1 MAKSKCLRSQKE
13 SEEVNAIIDG
23 VGDPLFILDKN
34 QTIIRVNQASC
45 DVFKKKPEE
54 LVGRHCYEIVHG
66 TNHPFPGCPAQ
77 KVLETKKVVSGEIED
92 QYLTIPLLVT
102 ASPILDDSGEV
113 ARIVHIAKDISKIK
127 AASTEL
133 QIAANLFESASDSII
148 VHDLEGNIFYFN
160 DAAYKSR
167 GYTKDEFQELSIKDL
182 EATES
187 QKIFGSL
194 IQNLLREGDST
205 FETYDQRKD
214 HTVFPVE
221 IHAQVI
227 ESDGKK
233 VILSI
238 ARDIS
243 ERKKSEVEL
252 LESSRKIEEM
262 NEKLRVVGSLTR
274 HDVRNK
280 LSTVTGYSY
289 LLRKKH
295 GNLPDVVKALD
306 LMEQAVAQSVKI
318 FEFARMYEQLGVE
331 KLSPIDVGRFIEQS
345 LELFSEPL
353 RFKVINNCQGLSVLA
368 DSFLRQLFYNLLD
381 NTQKYGQK
389 ATHARIH
396 YNISEGDNLQLIY
409 EDDGVGISAENK
421 PLLFREGFS
430 TGGSTGFGLFLIKRM
445 MDVYD
450 WSIQEVGEAGKGAKF
465 IIIIPAHSKKGEAA
479 YSFKPTNESEHIE
492 IDVHNLNNML
502 INKPSA

>member
-1 MAKSKCLRSQKE
+1 MVKSNCLGSQKE

-66 TNHPFPGCPAQ
+66 TNRPFPGCPAQ

-92 QYLTIPLLVT
+92 QYLNIPLLVT
-102 ASPILDDSGEV
+102 ASPILDNRGEV

-148 VHDLEGNIFYFN
+148 VHDLEGTIFYFN
-160 DAAYKSR
+160 DPAHKSR

-182 EATES
+182 EAVGS
-187 QKIFGSL
+187 QRIFGSM
-194 IQNLLREGDST
+194 IQNLLQEGDAT
-205 FETYDQRKD
+205 FETFNQRKD

-221 IHAQVI
+221 VHAQVI
-227 ESDGKK
+227 ESEGKK

-238 ARDIS
+238 ARDIA
-243 ERKKSEVEL
+243 ERKKSEADL
-252 LESSRKIEEM
+252 KESSRKIEEM

-274 HDVRNK
+274 HDIRNK
-280 LSTVTGYSY
+280 LSTITGYSY

-295 GNLPDVVKALD
+295 GDLPDVVKALN
-306 LMEQAVAQSVKI
+306 LMEQAVTQSIKI

-331 KLSPIDVGRFIEQS
+331 KLSLIDVGRFIEQS

-353 RFKVINNCQGLSVLA
+353 SFKVINDCQGLSVLA
-368 DSFLRQLFYNLLD
+368 DSFLRQLFYNLMD
-381 NTQKYGQK
+381 NTRKYGQK
-389 ATHARIH
+389 VTHARIYH
-396 YNISEGDNLQLIY
+396 NITESGTLHLIY
-409 EDDGVGISAENK
+409 EDDGTGISTENK

-465 IIIIPAHSKKGEAA
+465 IITIPLTNKKGETT
-479 YSFKPTNESEHIE
+479 YSIEPAKNEFVSADPILLKTNSY
-492 IDVHNLNNML
+492 DKTSV
-502 INKPSA
+502 